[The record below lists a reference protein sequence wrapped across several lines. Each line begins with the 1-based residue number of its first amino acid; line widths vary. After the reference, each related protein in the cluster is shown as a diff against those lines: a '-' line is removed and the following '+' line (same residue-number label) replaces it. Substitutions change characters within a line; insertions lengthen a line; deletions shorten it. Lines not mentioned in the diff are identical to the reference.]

1 MASIIDAAV
10 AKIKPRGYP
19 SKVVAAKHCAGTCP
33 AQGDETLKDVH
44 VLIPRPAMKLIVD
57 GIDERFTAH
66 HLWEAGDR
74 EAWFREFGPKV
85 RGIGAVM
92 HERIDGTFMDRLP
105 NLEIVSNF
113 GVGYD
118 TVDAREA
125 ARRGV
130 IVTNTPDVLT
140 EEVADLAVGLL
151 LATVRELPQAD
162 RYLRAGKWVERGD
175 YPLTATLRNRK
186 VGILGLGRIGKAIAR
201 RVEGFGLPV
210 SYYGRSRQADVAY
223 PYYDNPVALAREVDV
238 LIVVTPGGPET
249 RHLVNTEVLKA
260 LGPDGILVNVARGS
274 VVDTQALIEALRAKT
289 ILTAGLDVFEAEPK
303 VPHELIDMDHVV
315 LLPHVGSASIETR
328 RSMGQLV
335 VDNLVSWFSGKGP
348 VTPVPETPWNGQKA

>member
-57 GIDERFTAH
+57 GI
-66 HLWEAGDR
+66 
-74 EAWFREFGPKV
+74 
-85 RGIGAVM
+85 GAVM
-92 HERIDGTFMDRLP
+92 HERIDGAFMDRLP

-140 EEVADLAVGLL
+140 EEVADLA
-151 LATVRELPQAD
+151 
-162 RYLRAGKWVERGD
+162 
-175 YPLTATLRNRK
+175 
-186 VGILGLGRIGKAIAR
+186 
-201 RVEGFGLPV
+201 
-210 SYYGRSRQADVAY
+210 
-223 PYYDNPVALAREVDV
+223 
-238 LIVVTPGGPET
+238 
-249 RHLVNTEVLKA
+249 
-260 LGPDGILVNVARGS
+260 
-274 VVDTQALIEALRAKT
+274 
-289 ILTAGLDVFEAEPK
+289 
-303 VPHELIDMDHVV
+303 
-315 LLPHVGSASIETR
+315 
-328 RSMGQLV
+328 
-335 VDNLVSWFSGKGP
+335 
-348 VTPVPETPWNGQKA
+348 